1 MNLPEV
7 LIQLQKRGTAKN
19 REVYMRHGVREPVHG
34 VAYADLDELQKA
46 IGVDHPLALE
56 LWKTGIHD
64 ARVLAAR
71 IADPTQVTAV
81 LLEDWVAQVGDRFLF
96 FALTPLVARSPLASA
111 TMLRWIE
118 QPAEWVQASG
128 WQVVAALAIEP
139 SVPDELVVPLL
150 PVIERRLQKAPN
162 FARYAM
168 NGALIAIGARPA
180 AQAAALAAAARIG
193 KVAVDHGDSSCK
205 TPDAVEYIGKMAA
218 RAAGRVKAGRTAVAK
233 KPAKAKT
240 KAGAKVMRPP
250 PKAIVRAKKASGRK
264 RGARR

>member
-19 REVYMRHGVREPVHG
+19 REVYKRHGVQEPVHG
-34 VAYADLDELQKA
+34 VAYADLDELHKT
-46 IGVDHPLALE
+46 IGVDHALALE

-71 IADPTQVTAV
+71 IADPARVTAV

-96 FALTPLVARSPLASA
+96 FALAPLVARSPLAHA

-118 QPAEWVQASG
+118 SPAEWVQASG
-128 WQVVAALAIEP
+128 WQVVAALATDAA
-139 SVPDELVVPLL
+139 VPDTVLLPLL
-150 PVIERRLQKAPN
+150 PVLERRLQKAPN

-168 NGALIAIGARPA
+168 NTALIAIGGRPSARSA
-180 AQAAALAAAARIG
+180 TLAVAQRIG
-193 KVAVDHGDSSCK
+193 RVDVDHGDSGCK

-218 RAAGRVKAGRTAVAK
+218 RVAGRRKPA
-233 KPAKAKT
+233 KPAKAPS
-240 KAGAKVMRPP
+240 KAVARPKKAP
-250 PKAIVRAKKASGRK
+250 PKAAVRGKKAAGK
-264 RGARR
+264 QRGAGR

>member
-19 REVYMRHGVREPVHG
+19 REVYQRHGVREPVHG
-34 VAYADLDELQKA
+34 VAYADLDALEQA
-46 IGVDHPLALE
+46 IGVDHALALE

-71 IADPTQVTAV
+71 IADPAQVTAV

-96 FALTPLVARSPLASA
+96 FAMSPLVARSPLAPA

-118 QPAEWVQASG
+118 SPAEWVQASG
-128 WQVVAALAIEP
+128 WQVVAALALDV
-139 SVPDELVVPLL
+139 SVPDQMLVPLL

-168 NGALIAIGARPA
+168 NSALIAIGGRPA
-180 AQAAALAAAARIG
+180 AQAAALVVAARIG
-193 KVAVDHGDSSCK
+193 KVDVDHGDSSCK
-205 TPDAVEYIGKMAA
+205 TPDAVEYIGRMAA
-218 RAAGRVKAGRTAVAK
+218 RAASRSKSA
-233 KPAKAKT
+233 KPAKA
-240 KAGAKVMRPP
+240 P
-250 PKAIVRAKKASGRK
+250 PKAAAKAKKAPAKAAVRGKKTAGKK
-264 RGARR
+264 RGAGR